1 MDIPKQ
7 LEQLGICIERGKVD
21 AAAPHPPELQ
31 GQPGASELTAE
42 LLAQGVAPNDILQ
55 KAMIPAM
62 KRLGD
67 KFSQGLVFIPDLII
81 AAKAMKA
88 AMQHLKPYFDSG
100 AVEQKG
106 VFILGTVKGD
116 LHDIGKNLVGMVLE
130 GNGYKV
136 IDLGVNVSSE
146 TFLKT
151 VQEHPQSHVGLSA
164 LLTTTM
170 IYMDEIVKTLKA
182 DFPQV
187 PIFIGGAPVTEE
199 FNRQIGADGYFPDP
213 QQLVNFLES
222 AH

>member
-1 MDIPKQ
+1 MSEAL
-7 LEQLGICIERGKVD
+7 LEQLGICIERGKVNYES
-21 AAAPHPPELQ
+21 PHPADLK
-31 GQPGASELTAE
+31 GQPGVSELTLH
-42 LLAQGVAPNDILQ
+42 LLEEGVTPNDILQ

-67 KFSQGLVFIPDLII
+67 KFSLGQVFIPDLII

-106 VFILGTVKGD
+106 TFILGTVKGD

-146 TFLKT
+146 QFLQA
-151 VQEHPQSHVGLSA
+151 VQQQQNCYVGISA

-170 IYMDEIVKTLKA
+170 LYMENIVKTLKGE
-182 DFPQV
+182 FRQV
-187 PIFIGGAPVTEE
+187 PIFIGGAPVTQE
-199 FNRQIGADGYFPDP
+199 FNNQIGADGYFPDP
-213 QQLVNFLES
+213 QQLVNYLEG
-222 AH
+222 